1 MKISRSRQDTHITGM
16 AMGRMAGCLGMGDD
30 VGAGE
35 LDRSIVVLR

>member
-1 MKISRSRQDTHITGM
+1 MKISRSGQNTHITRM

-35 LDRSIVVLR
+35 LNGGVVLL